1 MKSTAPRRQKRR
13 KPISASLL
21 QQLAEGTVRSVS
33 GSGVRAGTQNG
44 SLTVSVDRKIPRA
57 PFRLMAIQS
66 ISNDYLTC
74 KRLYRGAT
82 TGGNVMVLKP
92 YELLHDVVYYPQ
104 LTVFTTVDA
113 QTATATD
120 GTTTETWA
128 VTPDYAVGQIILVYR
143 LFTDYV
149 DAGSAVAI
157 EWVDLNIS
165 GRAWAV
171 A

>member
-1 MKSTAPRRQKRR
+1 MSIDRPKSPKRR
-13 KPISASLL
+13 ERITADFLKRLSA
-21 QQLAEGTVRSVS
+21 GSVQVVGGAGANVTKQG
-33 GSGVRAGTQNG
+33 GSICVEQTPQ
-44 SLTVSVDRKIPRA
+44 IQRA
-57 PFRLMAIQS
+57 PFRLMEVQS
-66 ISNDYLTC
+66 ISNDYVTC